1 MKKIPSK
8 NYIILCVLI
17 VATIVSTFYVRSW
30 YITNK
35 EYYSRN
41 SVIKDIIREINV
53 DEIGNYTLESPR
65 FMLYVSSGANA
76 EVKEFENGFKKLIKK
91 LEISEDILYLN
102 IDNVNYDLYSNLRNF
117 AVNEKISSLIF
128 ESKASLYIFSDGK
141 IVGVLNDVDNFS
153 DKQIQSFIKKWGFI
167 NG

>member
-1 MKKIPSK
+1 
-8 NYIILCVLI
+8 
-17 VATIVSTFYVRSW
+17 
-30 YITNK
+30 
-35 EYYSRN
+35 
-41 SVIKDIIREINV
+41 
-53 DEIGNYTLESPR
+53 
-65 FMLYVSSGANA
+65 A

-117 AVNEKISSLIF
+117 AVNEKISSLII
-128 ESKASLYIFSDGK
+128 ENKASLYIFSDGK